1 MIRITVLANKTFR
14 GVLHFE
20 EANYDASENLALWA
34 VKEGIARF
42 TDPQPIGGLFLSD
55 PNSFKGAKGPND

>member
-1 MIRITVLANKTFR
+1 MIRITVLAGKTFR
-14 GVLHFE
+14 GVQHFE
-20 EANYDASENLALWA
+20 ETKYDCSDNLAQYA

-55 PNSFKGAKGPND
+55 PNSFKGPK